1 MASLE
6 RQFFNR
12 FGCRTMNNSNNN
24 SLGVFHWIRESVR
37 RSVLLGFSDAVEQ
50 LGVPSGEAGE
60 VSPHLMAVLRHTNPS
75 PALPSAEPVAE
86 PAATVKTE
94 RKRLGRSLDQ
104 LREPGPKTTSGSAS

>member
-1 MASLE
+1 
-6 RQFFNR
+6 
-12 FGCRTMNNSNNN
+12 MNNTSSN

-75 PALPSAEPVAE
+75 PALPSAEPMAAE
-86 PAATVKTE
+86 PQTTVKTE

-104 LREPGPKTTSGSAS
+104 LREPVAKVAPGSAS